1 MEWLVN
7 DRHFLTGETSDLA
20 LNQPL
25 KHLTHN
31 ARNLPLL
38 CEGVCACVWVWVGGC
53 VCVCVCVWVHR
64 IKESEQLT
72 FLFS

>member
-31 ARNLPLL
+31 ARNLLL
-38 CEGVCACVWVWVGGC
+38 LYEGVWVCVY
-53 VCVCVCVWVHR
+53 VCVCVCVWV
-64 IKESEQLT
+64 SGYG
-72 FLFS
+72 